1 MKLTGLH
8 FLLTYLC
15 NFECDHCFVWGSPR
29 QSGVMT
35 MADIREALRQ
45 AKETGTVNSVYFEGG
60 EPFLYYATLLK
71 AVQLANQMGFQVGIV
86 SNGYWATS
94 QEDALAALEPFSG
107 LLHALSV
114 STDLFHYDELM
125 SAQAKFSEEVARVL
139 NIPIDTISIASPQ
152 DAIDSCIDE
161 TRGILPPGESG
172 VMYRG
177 RAAVNL
183 IEKAG
188 RKPWE
193 TFNECSFEDLVEPG
207 RVHLD
212 ALGNL
217 HICQGIIIG
226 NIREK
231 SLREICREYDPDSH
245 PIVKAL
251 LDGGPA
257 ALVQRFGLSHDEGYA
272 DACHLCYTSRLM
284 LRERFPNLLGPDQ
297 MYGVNL

>member
-8 FLLTYLC
+8 FLLTYQC

-35 MADIREALRQ
+35 MADIRDALQQ
-45 AKETGTVNSVYFEGG
+45 AKETGTVTEVYFEGG

-71 AVQLANQMGFQVGIV
+71 AIRLAHEMGFQVGIV

-94 QEDALAALEPFSG
+94 LEDAQAALEPFSG
-107 LLHALSV
+107 CLNTLSV
-114 STDLFHYDELM
+114 STDFFHYNEFISDQ
-125 SAQAKFSEEVARVL
+125 SRFSEEIAKTL
-139 NIPIDTISIASPQ
+139 NIPASTISIASPVKNGE
-152 DAIDSCIDE
+152 ACVEES
-161 TRGILPPGESG
+161 RGTLPPGESG

-183 IEKAG
+183 IDKAG

-193 TFNECSFEDLVEPG
+193 SMTECSSEDLVEPG

-231 SLREICREYDPDSH
+231 PLKEICDRYEPKSH

-251 LDGGPA
+251 LEGGPA
-257 ALVQRFGLSHDEGYA
+257 ALVKQFGLPHEEGYA
-272 DACHLCYTSRLM
+272 DACHLCYNSRLM
-284 LRERFPNLLGPDQ
+284 LRERFPELLGPDQ

>member
-1 MKLTGLH
+1 MKLTSLH
-8 FLLTYLC
+8 FLLTYQC

-35 MADIREALRQ
+35 MADIREALQQ
-45 AKETGTVNSVYFEGG
+45 AKETGTVDEVYFEGG

-71 AVQLANQMGFQVGIV
+71 AVRLAKDMGFQVGIV

-94 QEDALAALEPFSG
+94 LEDAQAVLEPFSG
-107 LLHALSV
+107 YLNALSV
-114 STDLFHYDELM
+114 STDLFHYNEFVSD
-125 SAQAKFSEEVARVL
+125 QARFSEEIAKTL
-139 NIPIDTISIASPQ
+139 NIPASTISIASP
-152 DAIDSCIDE
+152 IENGELCVEE
-161 TRGILPPGESG
+161 TRGTLPPGESG

-188 RKPWE
+188 RSPWE
-193 TFNECSFEDLVEPG
+193 SFTECPFEDLVEPG

-217 HICQGIIIG
+217 HICQGVIIG

-231 SLREICREYDPDSH
+231 ALKDICANYDPHVH

-251 LDGGPA
+251 LEGGPA
-257 ALVQRFGLSHDEGYA
+257 ALVKQFDLLHDESYA
-272 DACHLCYTSRLM
+272 DACHLCYAGRLL
-284 LRERFPNLLGPDQ
+284 LRERFPELLGPDQ
-297 MYGVNL
+297 MYGVDL